1 MKIVL
6 SGPDGSGKS
15 SIVKALSAELGE
27 SKPVHVSWRRF
38 GFVLARAFNL
48 IARLLGFSYYD
59 QTPIGQLG
67 YHDYKAPWSH
77 FYICLAWFDCVVFI
91 LPKWWIIDR
100 VKPRDVT
107 IIDRFLFDIVADLV
121 LSTNQTRFVLWL
133 FHPILKSHQVR
144 NLCVFLICSQDVVEK
159 RRPDIVWDKSY
170 PDKVRIYTLLRRFY
184 SVSGVR
190 TDRMSPDES
199 AKKVLKLCA

>member
-27 SKPVHVSWRRF
+27 NKPVHVSWRRF

-48 IARLLGFSYYD
+48 IARLLGFSYYE
-59 QTPIGQLG
+59 QTPIGPLG
-67 YHDYKAPWSH
+67 YHDYKAPWS
-77 FYICLAWFDCVVFI
+77 YIYIGLAWVDCAIFI

-100 VKPRDVT
+100 IKPRDFT

-121 LSTNQTRFVLWL
+121 LSTKQPRLVLWL
-133 FHPILKSHQVR
+133 FHPILKSHQAR

-159 RRPDIVWDKSY
+159 RRPDIVWDKAY
-170 PDKVRIYTLLRRFY
+170 PEKVRIYTLLRRLY
-184 SVSGVR
+184 SIPGVR

-199 AKKVLKLCA
+199 AREVLKLCA

>member
-15 SIVKALSAELGE
+15 SIVKALSVELGE
-27 SKPVHVSWRRF
+27 TEPVHVSWRRF
-38 GFVLARAFNL
+38 GFVLVRAFNL
-48 IARLLGFSYYD
+48 IARLLRVSYYE
-59 QTPIGQLG
+59 QTPIGPLG

-77 FYICLAWFDCVVFI
+77 IYTCLAWFDYVVFI
-91 LPKWWIIDR
+91 SPKWWVIDR
-100 VKPRDVT
+100 VKPCNVT

-121 LSTNQTRFVLWL
+121 LSTKQTRFVLWL
-133 FHPILKSHQVR
+133 FHPFLKSHQAR
-144 NLCVFLICSQDVVEK
+144 NMCVFMICSQNVVEK

-170 PDKVRIYTLLRRFY
+170 PDKVRIYTLLRRLF

-199 AKKVLKLCA
+199 AKEVLKLCA